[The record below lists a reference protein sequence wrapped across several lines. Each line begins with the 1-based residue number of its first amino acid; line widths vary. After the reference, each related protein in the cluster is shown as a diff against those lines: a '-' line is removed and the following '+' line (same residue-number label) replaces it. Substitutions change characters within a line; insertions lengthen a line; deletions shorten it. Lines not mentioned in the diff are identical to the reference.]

1 MFPLTTFAPFV
12 AGSSTE
18 SFLPI
23 LEPTMSV
30 AQLDATPG
38 ATKAYEMKRSAMF
51 SSQSSFGSRVNSPA
65 APASEVTSY
74 SSEKRESSQQLGNEP
89 VIHVSLNNYL
99 FLGGGGEAAFLS
111 GYGLLTKHFPSAVYH
126 KY

>member
-1 MFPLTTFAPFV
+1 
-12 AGSSTE
+12 
-18 SFLPI
+18 
-23 LEPTMSV
+23 MSV

-51 SSQSSFGSRVNSPA
+51 SSQSSFGSRVNGPA

-89 VIHVSLNNYL
+89 VIHVS
-99 FLGGGGEAAFLS
+99 FE
-111 GYGLLTKHFPSAVYH
+111 
-126 KY
+126 